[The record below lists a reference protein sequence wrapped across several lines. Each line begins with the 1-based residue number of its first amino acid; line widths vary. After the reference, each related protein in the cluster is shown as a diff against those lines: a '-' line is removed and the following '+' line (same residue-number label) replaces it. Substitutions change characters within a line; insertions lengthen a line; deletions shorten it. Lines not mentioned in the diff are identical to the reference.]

1 MTHQPLDPRLC
12 PIAIDANALDKKGGD
27 RDALV
32 DRLIALSESGAVRLI
47 VPKRVRTEI
56 QNPRTPASVQKAA
69 LSQIFT
75 IGVGLNT
82 DEERRKRIITAE
94 LQGNAKSGKHEADA
108 DHLFE
113 AAKYCGYFITED
125 CRILV
130 RAGRL
135 GEVLPPSLTV
145 VTLVEFL
152 AVFDQYATVTLLR

>member
-1 MTHQPLDPRLC
+1 MIGRPLNPRLC
-12 PIAIDANALDKKGGD
+12 PVAIDANALDRKGGD
-27 RDALV
+27 RDVLV
-32 DRLIALSESGAVRLI
+32 DRLIALSEAGKIRLI
-47 VPKRVRTEI
+47 VPKGVRMEI
-56 QNPRTPASVQKAA
+56 QNPRTPASVQNAA
-69 LSQIFT
+69 LPQIFA
-75 IGVGLNT
+75 IGVGLNA

-125 CRILV
+125 CRILA
-130 RAGRL
+130 RAERL

-152 AVFDQYATVTLLR
+152 AIFEQYATATLPQ